1 MNFILYDG
9 RWREHLLPF
18 TYTRPIKWE
27 LLLKTRVSFLTQEYL
42 QQKYPL
48 VVNDNNIVIESSI
61 IPTEELIKEIL
72 ALNKDEML
80 TSYGEVIAVRC
91 ETVGIN
97 ANPFEGNY
105 KLVEKEFEYNTIHYP
120 WHIYKLN
127 PEIIQQ
133 DFKRITEIQKKDLY
147 ILVKMPG

>member
-18 TYTRPIKWE
+18 TYTRPIGEIRVGITTIREKWE

-80 TSYGEVIAVRC
+80 TS
-91 ETVGIN
+91 
-97 ANPFEGNY
+97 
-105 KLVEKEFEYNTIHYP
+105 
-120 WHIYKLN
+120 
-127 PEIIQQ
+127 
-133 DFKRITEIQKKDLY
+133 
-147 ILVKMPG
+147 